1 MNLIKDFFA
10 FLLYAATV
18 CGFAGCSD
26 DEETPVDGTLLP
38 GVWRQVAEY
47 DGEDDE
53 WYYDD
58 FERYP
63 NYMVLNADGT
73 GARGLSS
80 PAQISTYD
88 RIVWR
93 CEGNRFV
100 FSRSDDS
107 RESVWN
113 VETLTQE
120 ELVFSV
126 FCEEDGDR
134 WVEKEYYV
142 RIQ

>member
-1 MNLIKDFFA
+1 MRMKKFLA
-10 FLLYAATV
+10 FLLCAATV

-26 DEETPVDGTLLP
+26 DEEDPVDSTLMP
-38 GVWRQVAEY
+38 GVWRQIAEY

-58 FERYP
+58 FDRYP

-80 PAQISTYD
+80 PAQISAED

-93 CEGNRFV
+93 CDGRRFV
-100 FSRSDDS
+100 FSRRD
-107 RESVWN
+107 ESETDVWN
-113 VETLTQE
+113 IEKLTQE

-126 FCEEDGDR
+126 DCEEDGDR

-142 RIQ
+142 RVQ